1 MTGDLLRDTFA
12 RDPFALLL
20 AIPKGEQP
28 QGTISGWLKSLFDV
42 SQGEFWVLVA
52 FVLFVAFMVWK
63 ARKALVG
70 GLDARAARIK
80 AEIDEAQRLREEAQA
95 LLTDYQK
102 KQREALGE
110 AEAMVKQAEDEA
122 KRLKAR
128 AETELA
134 ASLKRREQQALDRI
148 AQAEAQALAEVRNLA
163 ADLAVAATQKIL
175 TEKLDPAKA
184 QSLIGDAIAELPRR
198 LQ

>member
-1 MTGDLLRDTFA
+1 MIDVLLRD
-12 RDPFALLL
+12 PLALLL
-20 AIPKGEQP
+20 AVSKGP
-28 QGTISGWLKSLFDV
+28 QEPGTLSGWAKGLFDL
-42 SQGEFWVLVA
+42 QGGEFWVLVA
-52 FVLFVAFMVWK
+52 FILFVGFIVWK

-80 AEIDEAQRLREEAQA
+80 AEIDEAQRLRDEAQA
-95 LLTDYQK
+95 LLADYQK

-110 AEAMVKQAEDEA
+110 AQAMIRQAEDEA
-122 KRLKAR
+122 KRLKAK

-134 ASLKRREQQALDRI
+134 AALKRREQQALDRI

-175 TEKLDPAKA
+175 MEKLDPAKA
-184 QSLIGDAIAELPRR
+184 EGLVSDAIAELPRR

>member
-1 MTGDLLRDTFA
+1 MGDLF
-12 RDPFALLL
+12 RDPAALLM
-20 AIPKGEQP
+20 AVSKGP
-28 QGTISGWLKSLFDV
+28 QEPGTISGWLKGLFDV
-42 SQGEFWVLVA
+42 GGGEFWVLVA
-52 FVLFVAFMVWK
+52 FILFVGFMVWK

-95 LLTDYQK
+95 LLAEYQK

-110 AEAMVKQAEDEA
+110 AEAMVKQAEEEGKRVRA
-122 KRLKAR
+122 K
-128 AETELA
+128 AETDLA
-134 ASLKRREQQALDRI
+134 AAMKRREQQALDRI

-163 ADLAVAATQKIL
+163 ADLAVSATQKL
-175 TEKLDPAKA
+175 LVEKLDAAKA
-184 QSLIGDAIAELPRR
+184 QTLVSDAIAELPRR

>member
-1 MTGDLLRDTFA
+1 MIGNSAALLD
-12 RDPFALLL
+12 DPLALLL
-20 AIPKGEQP
+20 AAGKEPAAP
-28 QGTISGWLKSLFDV
+28 GTLSAWAKDLFDIH
-42 SQGEFWVLVA
+42 GAEFWVLIA
-52 FVLFVAFMVWK
+52 FIVFVGFMVWK

-80 AEIDEAQRLREEAQA
+80 AEIDEAQRLRDEAQA
-95 LLTDYQK
+95 LLAEYQK

-110 AEAMVKQAEDEA
+110 AQAMVKQAEEEGKRVRA
-122 KRLKAR
+122 K

-134 ASLKRREQQALDRI
+134 AALKRREQQALDRI
-148 AQAEAQALAEVRNLA
+148 AQAEAQALSEVRNIA

-184 QSLIGDAIAELPRR
+184 QSLVSDAIAELPRR